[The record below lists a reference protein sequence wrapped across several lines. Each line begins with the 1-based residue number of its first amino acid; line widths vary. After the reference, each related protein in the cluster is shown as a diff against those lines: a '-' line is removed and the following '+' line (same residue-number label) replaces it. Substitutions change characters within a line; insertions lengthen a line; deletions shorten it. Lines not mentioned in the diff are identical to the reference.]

1 MAELQELIAE
11 QFHKDNYIIRTDS
24 AKEGEKYAVVYC
36 SSNGVYRN
44 DTVEDFTKSIL
55 QIDNFEWYMTRI
67 PYAEKHIFIR
77 DITKKFY
84 KFGINDKDLNS
95 TEKVAEMLKRETEG
109 YKVIT
114 IGSSAGASVAII
126 LGKMLNADFTIA
138 FSPLLKNYNSV
149 LTEEILEENKTTKA
163 FFNDVDYADSDI
175 PIFYIY
181 PNGSDWDIFNSKL
194 LKDFQNVRF
203 LPIQSDIH
211 GVPLNKRILKKLL
224 SCDKETLKNFINY
237 KTTDSVNEFAF
248 ARKIG
253 GFGFYLLRV
262 WDYLK
267 KYPLFFL
274 KKDFYTKVLK

>member
-1 MAELQELIAE
+1 MTEFQDLINE
-11 QFHKDNYIIRTDS
+11 QFHKDNYIIRTENSKQAD
-24 AKEGEKYAVVYC
+24 KYAVVYC
-36 SSNGVYRN
+36 SSNGVYKN
-44 DTVEDFTKSIL
+44 NTVEDFTKSIL
-55 QIDNFEWYMTRI
+55 KIDNYEWYMTRI

-77 DITKKFY
+77 DITKRFY

-95 TEKVAEMLKRETEG
+95 TEKIAEMLKRETEG

-138 FSPLLKNYNSV
+138 FSPILKNYNSV
-149 LTEEILEENKTTKA
+149 LSEEILEENKTTKA

-181 PNGSDWDIFNSKL
+181 PNGSEWDIFNSEL

-203 LPIQSDIH
+203 LPIKSDIH

-224 SCDKETLKNFINY
+224 SCDKETLKKLINY
-237 KTTDSVNEFAF
+237 KTKDSVNEFAL

-253 GFGFYLLRV
+253 GYGFYLLRV
-262 WDYLK
+262 WDYVR
-267 KYPLFFL
+267 KYPLFLFR
-274 KKDFYTKVLK
+274 KDFYTMVLR

>member
-1 MAELQELIAE
+1 MTEFQDLINE
-11 QFHKDNYIIRTDS
+11 QFHKDNYIIRTENSKQAD
-24 AKEGEKYAVVYC
+24 KYAVVYC
-36 SSNGVYRN
+36 SSNGVYKN
-44 DTVEDFTKSIL
+44 NTVEDFTKSIL
-55 QIDNFEWYMTRI
+55 KIDNYEWYMTRI

-77 DITKKFY
+77 DITKRFY

-95 TEKVAEMLKRETEG
+95 TEKIAEMLKRETEG

-138 FSPLLKNYNSV
+138 FSPILKNYNSV
-149 LTEEILEENKTTKA
+149 LSEEILEENKTTKA

-181 PNGSDWDIFNSKL
+181 PNGSEWDIFNSEL

-203 LPIQSDIH
+203 LPIKSDIH

-224 SCDKETLKNFINY
+224 SCDKETLKKLINY
-237 KTTDSVNEFAF
+237 KTKDSVNEFAF

-253 GFGFYLLRV
+253 GYGFYLLRV
-262 WDYLK
+262 WDYVR
-267 KYPLFFL
+267 KYPLFLFR
-274 KKDFYTKVLK
+274 KDFYTMVLR

>member
-1 MAELQELIAE
+1 MTEFQDLINE
-11 QFHKDNYIIRTDS
+11 QFHKDNYIIRTENSKQAD
-24 AKEGEKYAVVYC
+24 KYAVVYC
-36 SSNGVYRN
+36 SSNGVYKN
-44 DTVEDFTKSIL
+44 NTVEDFTKSIL
-55 QIDNFEWYMTRI
+55 KIDNYEWYMTRI

-77 DITKKFY
+77 DITKRFY

-149 LTEEILEENKTTKA
+149 LSEEILEENKTTKA

-181 PNGSDWDIFNSKL
+181 PNGSEWDIFNSEL

-203 LPIQSDIH
+203 LPIKSDIH

-224 SCDKETLKNFINY
+224 SCDKETLKKLINY
-237 KTTDSVNEFAF
+237 KTKDSVNEFAF

-253 GFGFYLLRV
+253 GYGFYLLRV
-262 WDYLK
+262 WDYVR
-267 KYPLFFL
+267 KYPLFLFR
-274 KKDFYTKVLK
+274 KDFYTMVLR